1 LHIEK
6 RTLRYIFWGAISC
19 ILLYWIL
26 HEPAR
31 VNAVWATIKGV
42 FSPFVMGATIAF
54 ILNVPMRA
62 FEKLLKKVKN
72 DSLRRL
78 IAVCLTLICVL
89 LVLALVCL
97 LLFPQLIKTINSL
110 VPTLSTFATKL
121 QHFVVD
127 FFQNKQTFI
136 SWEDVSAELAK
147 LDWGSLLQQA
157 FDLIENSLTVI
168 VSGALTAI
176 GSVVS
181 AMVDILIAVV
191 FALYCLFQKENLARQ
206 GRKLLYAFLP
216 ESTADYIVRVM
227 RLANSTFSN
236 FLSGQCVEVCILG
249 SMFAIAM
256 AIFRMPYIPLVSVLV
271 AVTAFIPVVGA
282 WVGCILGAFFIF
294 VSNPLQ
300 ALWFVIM
307 FLILQQIENNMI
319 YPRVVGTSIGLSG
332 MWVLLAVAV
341 GGELMGVAGMFLM
354 IPAVSVLYA
363 LLREITA
370 QRLAVN
376 EIDPDKLQAHP
387 PEIQSKF
394 KEKQMHR
401 KKKREQKK
409 AAKSAKNTEQA
420 QE

>member
-1 LHIEK
+1 MHIEK

>member
-1 LHIEK
+1 MHIEK

-341 GGELMGVAGMFLM
+341 GGELMGVAGMFVM
-354 IPAVSVLYA
+354 IPLASVVYVLIS
-363 LLREITA
+363 EITHVRLS
-370 QRLAVN
+370 QRNIADEKLQPQPIETKSHLKKQREHFWKKLAV
-376 EIDPDKLQAHP
+376 
-387 PEIQSKF
+387 KF
-394 KEKQMHR
+394 KKCRR
-401 KKKREQKK
+401 K
-409 AAKSAKNTEQA
+409 
-420 QE
+420 